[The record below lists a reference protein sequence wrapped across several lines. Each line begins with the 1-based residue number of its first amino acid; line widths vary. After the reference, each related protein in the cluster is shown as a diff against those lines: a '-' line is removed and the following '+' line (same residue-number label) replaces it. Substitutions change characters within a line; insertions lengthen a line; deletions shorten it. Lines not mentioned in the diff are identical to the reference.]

1 MSDNLFDELGFVSD
15 FDIRISDFFKRRRLR
30 MTSRTFLENV
40 GAPYSVN
47 AIGSVRAWEVS
58 RLRNDPTIPPL
69 VYVIESA
76 VGQQFLLGREVSG
89 RPKFNMIR
97 YIAKSFVELFFE
109 HLSGKELCQYLI
121 LRGAYPFDL
130 QYAFGD
136 APPYDRLLLSTGFI
150 KLQRVLNKEGTG
162 WEIHGQNVIGEY
174 QGDTWLIPDTAIAS
188 GSTIAHFL
196 RNGFSH
202 HLPKRVY
209 TITAC
214 GSLEGIQRI
223 YQECL
228 KSNVELIPIFSQCIF
243 EVSKV
248 GNLPG
253 LPLTD
258 LSATSPGSITT
269 EEFSERASR
278 RYQGTRMCCV
288 GDIGESLED
297 PIQYSIHTLWEMQ
310 ILGMDPRKE
319 DWSTWTVDVRSKEME
334 DKVHSFNPSLADY
347 FQEIWK

>member
-1 MSDNLFDELGFVSD
+1 MSV
-15 FDIRISDFFKRRRLR
+15 
-30 MTSRTFLENV
+30 RTFLENV
-40 GAPYSVN
+40 GTPHSVN
-47 AIGSVRAWEVS
+47 AIGSARAWEIS
-58 RLRNDPTIPPL
+58 HLRNDPTIPPL
-69 VYVIESA
+69 IYVIGSDT
-76 VGQQFLLGREVSG
+76 GQQFLLGRGISG

-109 HLSGKELCQYLI
+109 QLNGKELSQYLI

-130 QYAFGD
+130 QYAFGY
-136 APPYDRLLLSTGFI
+136 APPYDCLLLPTGFI
-150 KLQRVLNKEGTG
+150 KLQRVLNKEGRD
-162 WEIHGQNVIGEY
+162 WEIHGQNFIGEY

-209 TITAC
+209 VITAC

-228 KSNVELIPIFSQCIF
+228 KSNVELIPVFSQCIF

-258 LSATSPGSITT
+258 LSVINPGSITT
-269 EEFSERASR
+269 EEFYEKAFR

-297 PIQYSIHTLWEMQ
+297 PLQYSIHTLWEMQ

-319 DWSTWTVDVRSKEME
+319 DWSTWTVDVQSKEMK
-334 DKVHSFNPSLADY
+334 DKVHGFNPSLADY